1 MAIMFTVYLLVIVT
15 GVAVYGVIGLAHL

>member
-1 MAIMFTVYLLVIVT
+1 MFTVYLLVIVT